1 MSKLRVEKVVGDVP
15 GTLEPDCVYAVRA
28 GAGYDLRVSDMTG
41 SVAHKLNLDTAQL
54 LSIPDADDV
63 PEYVLV
69 IQGGEVRKAY
79 LMNLLLPFFPELGED
94 LYCAPGYVSDGYVLR
109 QHGYVEEG
117 YVEEGYVS
125 EVD

>member
-1 MSKLRVEKVVGDVP
+1 MSKLRVEKVIGSIP

-54 LSIPDADDV
+54 LSIPEASDA

-69 IQGGEVRKAY
+69 IQGGEVRRAY

-94 LYCAPGYVSDGYVLR
+94 LYCTTGYVSDGYVLR
-109 QHGYVEEG
+109 QHGYITDG
-117 YVEEGYVS
+117 YVEDEYVS
-125 EVD
+125 EWD